1 MKLCPAA
8 CALLITTLSGVTLL
22 YRHWVNTLT
31 VIHMKMAAVTQD
43 ASFLLKGMNLIL
55 LKCVFSFSAPNRPPG
70 SVSWKA
76 HGSRVTVSWD
86 QVTAMHNESAILGYK
101 VSPGSK

>member
-1 MKLCPAA
+1 M
-8 CALLITTLSGVTLL
+8 TLL
-22 YRHWVNTLT
+22 YRVNTLT

-43 ASFLLKGMNLIL
+43 ASFLLKGMSSIL
-55 LKCVFSFSAPNRPPG
+55 LKCAFSFSAPNRPPG

-76 HGSRVTVSWD
+76 HGSRVTVRWD

-101 VSPGSK
+101 VSPGSKYDLCY